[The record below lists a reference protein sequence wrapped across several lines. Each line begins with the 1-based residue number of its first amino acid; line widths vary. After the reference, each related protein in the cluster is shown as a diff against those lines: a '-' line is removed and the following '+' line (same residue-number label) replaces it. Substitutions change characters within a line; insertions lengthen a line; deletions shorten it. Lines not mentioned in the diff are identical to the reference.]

1 MTSKQNYTIGKTEIS
16 SDGFDRVSL
25 KKRTDPDTKV
35 DVTATTTALL
45 DRDDSQD
52 ADESGVRRAD
62 RNLKAAIWTIVC
74 GVGLPC
80 IPVIAISCVLLYIV
94 LHKRVR
100 PTPGWSELELHV
112 PENQPKS
119 SGVIDTVDWY
129 RHNAGS
135 AYYVNEN
142 PSTITT
148 VASWTS
154 RVIPYLTSSIMA
166 LVAFFA
172 ARRIVT
178 KSKKGS
184 GSDLPTP
191 EQLTLLID
199 LLGGKGFEPLKDT
212 ILHRWAHKRKL
223 VDPIPL
229 AFGSLFA
236 ITMLGYLLHSHAL
249 RRPC

>member
-1 MTSKQNYTIGKTEIS
+1 MTSKQDYTIGKTEIS
-16 SDGFDRVSL
+16 SERFDRISL
-25 KKRTDPDTKV
+25 DKEINADTKAG
-35 DVTATTTALL
+35 VTATTTALL
-45 DRDDSQD
+45 DGDDSQD
-52 ADESGVRRAD
+52 AEESGVRRAD

-74 GVGLPC
+74 GVALPC
-80 IPVIAISCVLLYIV
+80 IPVIIISGVLLYIV
-94 LHKRVR
+94 LGKRAY
-100 PTPGWSELELHV
+100 PTPGWPELDLHL

-119 SGVIDTVDWY
+119 NGVIDTVDWW

-135 AYYVNEN
+135 AYFVNEN

-236 ITMLGYLLHSHAL
+236 ITTLG
-249 RRPC
+249 